1 MNLEFNLPPPIAA
14 FSASLRRELLTAF
27 RNKSE
32 LYNPL
37 IFFVSIIVF
46 VPLGISPDAELLSS
60 IAPGMVWIVALL
72 SVLLSLDKVFQSDFE
87 DGCLEQ
93 MLLSGQS
100 MYWVVIA
107 KCLAHWCV
115 TGLPLTLL
123 SPLLAMMLALPF
135 DAYGALLISLFLG
148 TGSLCFIGAI
158 GAALTVSLHRGGL
171 LISLIIIPMYVPV
184 LIFGSSCVRT
194 AVLSDPFS
202 MQLAVLAAIFL
213 IALMLAPLACVG
225 ALKINLGN

>member
-1 MNLEFNLPPPIAA
+1 MPNIPSPTLALK
-14 FSASLRRELLTAF
+14 ASFRRELLAAS

-46 VPLGISPDAELLSS
+46 IPLGISPDGKVLGA
-60 IAPGMVWIVALL
+60 IAPGMVWIIALL
-72 SVLLSLDKVFQSDFE
+72 SVLLSLDKIFQSDYE
-87 DGCLEQ
+87 DGTLEQ

-100 MYWVVIA
+100 MYWIVIA
-107 KCLAHWCV
+107 KCLAHWCF

-123 SPLLAMMLALPF
+123 SPILALMLSLPTSGYAALIVSLLA
-135 DAYGALLISLFLG
+135 G

-158 GAALTVSLHRGGL
+158 GAALTVSLRRGGL
-171 LISLIIIPMYVPV
+171 LISLIIIPLYVPV

-194 AVLSDPFS
+194 AILGDPIHSQVAF
-202 MQLAVLAAIFL
+202 LAAGLL
-213 IALMLAPLACVG
+213 ISIMLAPFACVG
-225 ALKINLGN
+225 ALKINIGN